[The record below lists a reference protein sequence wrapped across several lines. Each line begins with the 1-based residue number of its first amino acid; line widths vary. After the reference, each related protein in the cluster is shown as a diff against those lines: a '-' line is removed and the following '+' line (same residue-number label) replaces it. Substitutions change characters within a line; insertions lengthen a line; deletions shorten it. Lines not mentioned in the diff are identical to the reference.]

1 MGVLDTTYT
10 FTATDI
16 VTSTKLNNVLDQAVF
31 TAGAITGTTL
41 AVTTAGLLKVES
53 SGITA
58 NEIASN
64 SVTTA
69 KILDANVTTA
79 KVLDA
84 NITQAKLAANVV
96 GNGPAFRAYAATLT
110 SLTNGV
116 ITKVTLDAENFDT
129 NSNFAS
135 SRFTPTVAGYYQIN
149 AAVNSTA
156 TNPYQLLAILRK
168 NGTTDHSL
176 GSGQVAGASY
186 RSIVSDII
194 EMNGTTDFIEF
205 FAYHLSGVNI
215 NTQTGTTNVYMSGCL
230 IRTSP

>member
-1 MGVLDTTYT
+1 MGVLDTAYT

-31 TAGAITGTTL
+31 TAGAIATGNTTL
-41 AVTTAGLLKVES
+41 AVTIAGQLKVES
-53 SGITA
+53 SGITS
-58 NEIASN
+58 NELASD

-79 KVLDA
+79 KILDA
-84 NITQAKLAANVV
+84 NVTQAKLATNVV
-96 GNGPAFRAYAATLT
+96 GNGPIFRAYATTLT
-110 SLTNGV
+110 SLINGV
-116 ITKVTLDAENFDT
+116 VTKVTLDAETFDT

-168 NGTTDHSL
+168 NGSDHSL
-176 GSGQVAGASY
+176 GSGQVAAASY
-186 RSIVSDII
+186 RSVVSDII
-194 EMNGTTDFIEF
+194 EMNGTTDYIEF
-205 FAYHLSGVNI
+205 FAFHLSGVNI

-230 IRTSP
+230 IRSA

>member
-31 TAGAITGTTL
+31 SAGAITGTTL

-79 KVLDA
+79 KILDA
-84 NITQAKLAANVV
+84 NITQAKLATNVV

-110 SLTNGV
+110 SLINGAV
-116 ITKVTLDAENFDT
+116 TPVTLDAETFDT
-129 NSNFAS
+129 NSNFTS
-135 SRFTPTVAGYYQIN
+135 STFTPTVAGYYQIN

-156 TNPYQLLAILRK
+156 ANPYQLLAILRK
-168 NGTTDHSL
+168 NGSDHSL
-176 GSGQVAGASY
+176 GSGQVAAASY
-186 RSIVSDII
+186 RSVVSDVIQ
-194 EMNGTTDFIEF
+194 MNGTTDTIQLC
-205 FAYHLSGVNI
+205 AYHLSGVNI

-230 IRTSP
+230 IRSA